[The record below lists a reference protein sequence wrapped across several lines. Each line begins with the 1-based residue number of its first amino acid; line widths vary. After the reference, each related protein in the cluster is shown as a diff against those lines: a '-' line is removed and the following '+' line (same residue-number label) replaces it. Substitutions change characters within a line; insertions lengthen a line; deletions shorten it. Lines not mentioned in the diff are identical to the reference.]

1 MSLRSRAVMAL
12 FLPAAPALA
21 SESTGPLKQDG
32 AVAPA
37 SGPAA
42 KPKERKICVRDT
54 DTGSILPKTV
64 CRTVSEAQQA
74 NAQSVHDLDHINAE
88 TRHSP
93 IRN

>member
-1 MSLRSRAVMAL
+1 MSLRSGAVMAL
-12 FLPAAPALA
+12 FLIAAPALA
-21 SESTGPLKQDG
+21 SKPAVPLQQDG

-64 CRTVSEAQQA
+64 CRTASEAQQA
-74 NAQSVHDLDHINAE
+74 NAQSLQDLDHMNAE